1 MCRIFCVDLCFH
13 FPWVN
18 IIAKSFPVYTRP
30 LEDKVQC
37 HQELRTNV
45 SSLQANLKSPEDW
58 EGILS
63 LPGFPEYSPTFLLLT
78 RRWLAALSS
87 GAIFIQ

>member
-1 MCRIFCVDLCFH
+1 MDLCFH
-13 FPWVN
+13 FPWGN
-18 IIAKSFPVYTRP
+18 IIAKNFLVYTRP

-58 EGILS
+58 EGPLS
-63 LPGFPEYSPTFLLLT
+63 LPGFPEYSPTFLLLA
-78 RRWLAALSS
+78 RRWLAMLSS